1 MESPIS
7 SPAAFLPRPR
17 ILSRSPIGFALS
29 SLTRSKVPVWPTKN
43 AKAGEPEG
51 SSALARGAYG
61 GLGHLV
67 KGMHPRKN
75 THVATFRGRSAS
87 VGTLA
92 RARGEKSPH
101 STSAQAGPGTAEAR
115 NAQGRRRPDAAAA
128 VLRGDRRRGGRR
140 HRRDRHRRDP
150 RPGQRP
156 WREQIEL
163 RGGRREVQPPP
174 GDPEDE
180 GSVAAGVPVPGR
192 PPAGAGPDHSPAGGR
207 QHPLPLSPRHLRRR
221 EEGGGPGADRD
232 QRRGAV
238 PDPAEYARQARRHT
252 PSVDDG

>member
-75 THVATFRGRSAS
+75 THVATFRGRSPS

-101 STSAQAGPGTAEAR
+101 PTS
-115 NAQGRRRPDAAAA
+115 
-128 VLRGDRRRGGRR
+128 
-140 HRRDRHRRDP
+140 
-150 RPGQRP
+150 
-156 WREQIEL
+156 
-163 RGGRREVQPPP
+163 
-174 GDPEDE
+174 
-180 GSVAAGVPVPGR
+180 
-192 PPAGAGPDHSPAGGR
+192 PPAGPAPAKTRKPQGPP
-207 QHPLPLSPRHLRRR
+207 
-221 EEGGGPGADRD
+221 GPTA
-232 QRRGAV
+232 
-238 PDPAEYARQARRHT
+238 H
-252 PSVDDG
+252 